1 MDPIFF
7 LLAGGIGAIGSIY
20 SGKAAEASAKAQAN
34 ELRVQEKN
42 AILNSIAEENEIVR
56 ENFKIQQA
64 NLTISQ
70 GGESDLAVMEEN
82 KKTMSQDLTTTKTKS
97 ILKLDS
103 LRRSRIGILQGGKMS
118 KKASL
123 IEAGGQLAGGYAKY
137 KNP

>member
-1 MDPIFF
+1 MDPILY

-34 ELRVQEKN
+34 ELRIQEKN

-64 NLTISQ
+64 NLALTQ
-70 GGESDLAVMEEN
+70 GGESDLAVIEN
-82 KKTMSQDLTTTKTKS
+82 NTKTMSEDLSTSKTKS
-97 ILKLDS
+97 ILQLDS
-103 LRRSRIGILQGGKMS
+103 LRRSRIGVLQGGKMA

-123 IEAGGQLAGGYAKY
+123 IEAGGKVAGGYAKY
-137 KNP
+137 KNT